1 MKKRPLDQI
10 PLTFILE
17 HSSVK
22 HLIIEKTFFSK
33 KAISPVKCFISF
45 TCTHKQNTLNHLF
58 PNVQKSWQNQQI
70 VPYLLPVCVYGSIQ

>member
-33 KAISPVKCFISF
+33 KQFPLLSVLFQSHAHTSKTRWTIRFQMFKRVGKISK
-45 TCTHKQNTLNHLF
+45 
-58 PNVQKSWQNQQI
+58 
-70 VPYLLPVCVYGSIQ
+70 